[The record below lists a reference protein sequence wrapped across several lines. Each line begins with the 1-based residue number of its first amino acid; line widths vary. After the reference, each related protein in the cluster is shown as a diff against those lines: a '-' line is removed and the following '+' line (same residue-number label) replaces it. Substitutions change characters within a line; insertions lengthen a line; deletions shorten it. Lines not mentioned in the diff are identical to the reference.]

1 MIKTESLQ
9 AKWIQEASGKLN
21 ADRVLTEK
29 VVWALWLL
37 EGLASSSLPFIF
49 KGGTALMLKLGSTRR
64 LSIDIDIVMPLR
76 EEGLAEALN
85 KIAKEQGFIRAEE
98 QQRETGS
105 KIPKTHFK
113 FFYRPQFQNAQE
125 TYVLLDILFGNAG
138 YQVIKT
144 ISIESP
150 FILSDGK
157 ATQVQIPSFED
168 LTGDKLTAFAPNT
181 TGIPYQKNEQS
192 ASMEIV
198 KQLYDLGYLFDQIS
212 DLETIRKTFASIAK
226 MELGYRNLD
235 ISIDEILIDTY
246 ETALCLSTRGI
257 LGRGNFEELSSG
269 IKKLR
274 PFIYSENYQI
284 EKAIV
289 HVSRVAYL
297 TRLIQSRKNV
307 IERFESPEQ
316 VADWNI
322 EDHSLT
328 KLNKLKKGNV
338 EAFYYWL
345 KALNA

>member
-1 MIKTESLQ
+1 MIRTESLQ
-9 AKWIQEASGKLN
+9 AKWIQEASGRLK

-37 EGLASSSLPFIF
+37 EGLASSGLSFTF

-64 LSIDIDIVMPLR
+64 LSIDIDIVMPSR
-76 EEGLAEALN
+76 VEGLEAELN
-85 KIAKEQGFIRAEE
+85 KIAIEQGFIRVEE
-98 QQRETGS
+98 QARETVS

-113 FFYRPQFQNAQE
+113 FFYRPQFQNTQE

-138 YQVIKT
+138 YQTIRT

-150 FILSDGK
+150 FVLSDGK
-157 ATQVQIPSFED
+157 ATQVQVPSFED
-168 LTGDKLTAFAPNT
+168 LTGDNLTAFAPNT
-181 TGIPYQKNEQS
+181 TGIPYQKSEQS

-212 DLETIRKTFASIAK
+212 DLKTIRKTFTSIAK
-226 MELGYRNLD
+226 SELGYRNLD
-235 ISIDEILIDTY
+235 ISIDEILKDTY
-246 ETALCLSTRGI
+246 NTALCLSTRGI
-257 LGRGNFEELSSG
+257 LGSGNFEELSSG

-274 PFIYSENYQI
+274 TFIYSENYQI

-289 HVSRVAYL
+289 HVSRIAHL
-297 TRLIQSRKNV
+297 TRLIQSGKNV
-307 IERFESPEQ
+307 IKRFETPEQ

-322 EDHSLT
+322 QDHSLT

-338 EAFYYWL
+338 EAFYYWYTT
-345 KALNA
+345 LNA

>member
-9 AKWIQEASGKLN
+9 AKWIQEASGKLR

-37 EGLASSSLPFIF
+37 EGLASSRLPFIF

-64 LSIDIDIVMPLR
+64 LSIDIDIVMPSR
-76 EEGLAEALN
+76 EESLAEVLN
-85 KIAKEQGFIRAEE
+85 RIAKEQGFIRAEE
-98 QQRETGS
+98 QHRETES
-105 KIPKTHFK
+105 IIPKTHFK

-138 YQVIKT
+138 YHTIKT

-150 FILSDGK
+150 FVLSDGK
-157 ATQVQIPSFED
+157 ATQVQVPSFED

-181 TGIPYQKNEQS
+181 TGIPYQKSEQS

-198 KQLYDLGYLFDQIS
+198 KQLYDLGYLFDRIS
-212 DLETIRKTFASIAK
+212 DFETIRRTFASIAK
-226 MELGYRNLD
+226 TELGYRNLD
-235 ISIDEILIDTY
+235 ISLNEVLKDTFN
-246 ETALCLSTRGI
+246 TALCLSTRGI
-257 LGRGNFEELSSG
+257 LGSGNFEELSSG

-289 HVSRVAYL
+289 HASRIAYL
-297 TRLIQSRKNV
+297 TRLIQSGENV
-307 IERFESPEQ
+307 IERFENPEK

-328 KLNKLKKGNV
+328 KLNKLKKANV
-338 EAFYYWL
+338 EAFYYWF